1 MHPDSCDFALWTL
14 LVNMTNLNADRKRQA
29 GHNSGMWHPV
39 DIMEMQAFI
48 GLVII
53 TGIVRMPTLKM
64 YWQTTMPLC
73 NLPSFNETMPCN
85 RFLQI
90 SRYLHVN
97 DEAVGNP
104 NDDKLYK
111 VREFIDRVNKNFGDK
126 YEMGCQISIDESLI
140 PFKGRL
146 SYRQFIPSKRAR
158 FGIKCWVLA
167 DAGNSFVSCFH
178 IYTGRDANADADVP
192 LSTRVVRQLVE
203 GYENVHH
210 QLYVDNFYTSPAL
223 FQWLLDRGIYACG
236 TVRKGRVGFPR
247 AIYFQRGR
255 HERGTTSYLTC
266 GDLLAQS
273 WFDSKEV
280 YVLLLGPSMFLH
292 HPSCTTTITTWE
304 GWTSLT
310 TCCNTIA
317 SGKRPSVHTD
327 AFYTMPLSSLC
338 TMLTLWSV
346 LSNDL
351 SKLVT

>member
-64 YWQTTMPLC
+64 YWQTTIPLC
-73 NLPSFNETMPCN
+73 
-85 RFLQI
+85 
-90 SRYLHVN
+90 
-97 DEAVGNP
+97 
-104 NDDKLYK
+104 
-111 VREFIDRVNKNFGDK
+111 
-126 YEMGCQISIDESLI
+126 ESLI

-317 SGKRPSVHTD
+317 SGERPSVHTD
-327 AFYTMPLSSLC
+327 AFYTMPLSSVC